1 MKKNPHFSG
10 VVAPVL
16 TPFDEKG
23 NPDVKRFIAHAK
35 WCLEDGCT
43 ALAPFGTTSEATS
56 LGLDERI
63 ELLEKLIASGIDA
76 RKLMPG
82 NGTPNIPDTVKLTK
96 HGLSKGV
103 GGFLTLPPYYYKN
116 MSDEG
121 IFRFFAEVIERVGDK
136 KLKLYLYHIPPQ
148 AVLGFSLPLIGRL
161 IKAYPETVIGLKD
174 STGDWKCT
182 EGILKEYASTGF
194 EVFPGAETSMLP
206 ALRMGGVGC
215 ISATANVAARNIRSV
230 FDNWQSK
237 DADAAQ
243 EKITATRKAIQA
255 YPVIPVM
262 KAMIAHYR
270 NDPGWNR
277 VRPPFVALTAA
288 EAEKAIADLA
298 TNHGFRLDF
307 KKKAA

>member
-1 MKKNPHFSG
+1 MKKSPHFSG

-16 TPFDEKG
+16 TPFDDKG
-23 NPDVKRFIAHAK
+23 NPDKKRFIAHAK

-56 LGLDERI
+56 LGLEERI
-63 ELLEKLIASGIDA
+63 DLLETLIASGIDA
-76 RKLMPG
+76 RRLMPG

-96 HGLSKGV
+96 HGLSQGV
-103 GGFLTLPPYYYKN
+103 GAFLTLPPYYYKN

-136 KLKLYLYHIPPQ
+136 KLRLYLYHIPPQ

-161 IKAYPETVIGLKD
+161 IKAYPETVVGLKD
-174 STGDWKCT
+174 STGDWKST
-182 EGILKEYASTGF
+182 EAILKEYASTGF

-206 ALRMGGVGC
+206 AMRMGGVGC

-243 EKITATRKAIQA
+243 EKIAATRKAIQA

-298 TNHGFRLDF
+298 GKHGFRLDF
-307 KKKAA
+307 KQKAA